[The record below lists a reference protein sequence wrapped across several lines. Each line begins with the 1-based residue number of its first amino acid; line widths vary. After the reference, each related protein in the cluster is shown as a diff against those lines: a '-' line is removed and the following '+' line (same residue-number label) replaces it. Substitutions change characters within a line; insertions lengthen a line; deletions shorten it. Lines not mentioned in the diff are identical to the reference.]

1 MNLIIDT
8 IQKEKTRIE
17 YMLKRYRRINEE
29 LPKGSLSESIKNGQK
44 YYYLKYREGKKVVS
58 KYLGKDAGD
67 IPKLIEKR
75 KHTEAMIKSLEND
88 ENGRKNRAKIIST
101 LYVPNAE
108 RAIAD
113 KLFSTGISKK

>member
-29 LPKGSLSESIKNGQK
+29 LPKGSLSESNKNGQK

-67 IPKLIEKR
+67 MPALIEKR
-75 KHTEAMIKSLEND
+75 KHTEAMIKSLED
-88 ENGRKNRAKIIST
+88 ELRI
-101 LYVPNAE
+101 AE
-108 RAIAD
+108 KA
-113 KLFSTGISKK
+113 LEGNV